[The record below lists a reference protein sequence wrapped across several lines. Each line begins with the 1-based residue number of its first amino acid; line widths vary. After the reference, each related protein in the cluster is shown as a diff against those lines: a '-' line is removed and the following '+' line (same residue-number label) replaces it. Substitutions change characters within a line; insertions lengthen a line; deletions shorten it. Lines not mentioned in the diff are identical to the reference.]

1 MADGKTITIDNDPT
15 GGVSSVMV
23 EQTAQPVEE
32 GLNVGG
38 ISLNTDLP
46 WYGDAVIVLLLVAL
60 VYTGKKLIDRI
71 FEKRK

>member
-1 MADGKTITIDNDPT
+1 
-15 GGVSSVMV
+15 MV